1 MKNILF
7 ILFLLPLVS
16 FSQKIKIKKGKLL
29 FDAKEVAIFDSKG
42 KTYNFSYLNGEKAF
56 DAIFHGE
63 EEYKIEGFQWVEVI
77 SNEDVKTEIPFEI
90 LKVSFSAKKIMVR
103 LLSEK
108 YNLIDVNGINNENV
122 AAFFAE
128 ERESLSKKYAG
139 DIADLKNK
147 EALKKSI
154 MSKYN
159 PFVKDDGTIL
169 FGGFQSTNIVGHA
182 SFYDNV
188 YTITDLDRISVAQTK
203 KTSNTDTSVNVLT
216 YSGDSFSYDYGS
228 RTMLTG
234 KFSRSFA
241 QLLVEELLVK
251 GYTFGRQAKANNAA
265 LHKEKVKVAKENS
278 VNLYGVSGY
287 VTDKEG
293 VKYEGTIYAVFEQLE
308 LNPSQQEPNVY
319 DASSIDNYGK
329 NISVKYLNDK
339 GRSRIKKFA
348 AKDKVSF
355 CAMDNG
361 VEKCFYGLKTKGNT
375 LKKIANA
382 TNFGFNNSYFYQVE
396 EMVDASMIL
405 SKPGENGTY
414 VLKFPD
420 KEDGFMIDNRNNDKL
435 SGALA
440 EYISNCSSLSEDI
453 KNKEFDLSEIENL
466 KQILEEYKACVN

>member
-1 MKNILF
+1 MKNILC
-7 ILFLLPLVS
+7 ILLLLPLIT
-16 FSQKIKIKKGKLL
+16 FGQKIKIKKGQLL
-29 FDAKEVAIFDSKG
+29 FDDTAVANFDSKD
-42 KTYNFSYLNGEKAF
+42 KTYHFSYLNGDKAF

-77 SNEDVKTEIPFEI
+77 SNEGVKTEIPFEI

-108 YNLIDVNGINNENV
+108 YKLIDTNGINTENV
-122 AAFFAE
+122 ATFFAE
-128 ERESLSKKYAG
+128 ERESLSEKYAG
-139 DIADLKNK
+139 DIADLENK
-147 EALKKSI
+147 EALKKNL
-154 MSKYN
+154 MRKYN

-182 SFYDNV
+182 SFQDNV

-203 KTSNTDTSVNVLT
+203 KTSNTDTSVHVLT
-216 YSGDSFSYDYGS
+216 YSGDTFTYDYGS

-241 QLLVEELLVK
+241 QLLVEELLLK

-265 LHKEKVKVAKENS
+265 IHKAKVKVAKENS
-278 VNLYGVSGY
+278 VNLYGVSGFI
-287 VTDKEG
+287 TDTEG

-308 LNPSQQEPNVY
+308 LNPNQEEPNVY

-329 NISVKYLNDK
+329 NVSVKYLNDK
-339 GRSRIKKFA
+339 GRTRIKKFA
-348 AKDKVSF
+348 AKDNVSF

-375 LKKIANA
+375 MKKIANA

-396 EMVDASMIL
+396 ETVDGNMLL

-414 VLKFPD
+414 VLKFSD

-435 SGALA
+435 SDALA
-440 EYISNCSSLSEDI
+440 AYISNCSSLSEDI
-453 KNKEFDLSEIENL
+453 QNKEFDLSEKENL
-466 KQILEEYKACVN
+466 KQILEEYKDCAN